1 MVWCGVVWC
10 GVVWCGVVLHGVL
23 HRAITHATAWDLRFL
38 TVTVKTSWM
47 AALASAEPVG
57 HVVVVV
63 VVFVVDFCISFGR
76 HGTSDESFISF
87 QTWIL

>member
-1 MVWCGVVWC
+1 M
-10 GVVWCGVVLHGVL
+10 VWCGVVLHGVL

-63 VVFVVDFCISFGR
+63 VFVVVVDFCISSGH
-76 HGTSDESFISF
+76 HGTSDESFI
-87 QTWIL
+87 